1 MKSWLIKYKI
11 SNALNDRKPLPPEVG
26 SAMARSEAVRRFAEN
41 SIALNHAL
49 KSQLPMPED
58 YPLLHDSI
66 MRAVRTSMHARAAEK
81 QPAWPRWVP
90 VSSLGLLVLL
100 GVLMAIQF
108 FPTTNMKVQHE
119 NSQTFAA
126 AGSAI
131 VLGSSLVREAPAVA
145 MSPLSDEMQKL
156 DRNLVDAKKFLLASL
171 P

>member
-11 SNALNDRKPLPPEVG
+11 SNALNDRKPLPPAVG
-26 SAMARSEAVRRFAEN
+26 RAMARSEELRRFAEN
-41 SIALNHAL
+41 SSALNHAL
-49 KSQLPMPED
+49 KSQLPSPED
-58 YPLLHDSI
+58 CPLLHDSI
-66 MRAVRTSMHARAAEK
+66 MRAVRTSMHARAAQK
-81 QPAWPRWVP
+81 QLAWPRWVP

-100 GVLMAIQF
+100 GALMAIQF
-108 FPTTNMKVQHE
+108 FSTMNMKVQPE

-131 VLGSSLVREAPAVA
+131 ELGGSLVREAPDVA

>member
-11 SNALNDRKPLPPEVG
+11 SNAFNDRKPLPPAVG
-26 SAMARSEAVRRFAEN
+26 RAMARSEELRRFAEN
-41 SIALNHAL
+41 SSALNHAL
-49 KSQLPMPED
+49 KSQLPSRED
-58 YPLLHDSI
+58 CPLLHDSI
-66 MRAVRTSMHARAAEK
+66 MRAVRTSMPARAAEK

-100 GVLMAIQF
+100 GVLMIIQF
-108 FPTTNMKVQHE
+108 FPTMNVKVQPE
-119 NSQTFAA
+119 NSQTLAA

-131 VLGSSLVREAPAVA
+131 ELGGSLVREAPAVA